1 MQKSLS
7 FSKGITTSP
16 SDLLSDDSELVESV
30 GTIFR
35 SGELHPIQSPVNVG
49 SVVGTIV
56 HVHRGNGFTNIITI
70 DRHSLYAY
78 SSNDFFPVNIDSYT
92 SYVFTGVFRSASSVN
107 NTLLIATSEG
117 IFYFLFKNG
126 VYKAL
131 GSELP
136 SFVFRPYFSPIDVR
150 PSGRTACKLSEILY
164 RQKWFLV
171 YNDDGTLEFPT
182 KSEEVPGEYNAFFV
196 KDQDDKRS
204 AFQTAVQGSM
214 AEAIAAVKK
223 INAFAFPFFLRVAL
237 RLFDGSY
244 ARISNPIACFPT
256 INRNCRFFPVKRTDD
271 SWVET
276 SENVYDWMCD
286 IVYSYLNFQAYL
298 TNAAGWEDIVKEVV
312 VFASEEVLPFSI
324 DDNWS
329 IHHADETQNTAYANY
344 MEDTF
349 NWHFSDFSPQTQA
362 HDIILPTY
370 KSDTE
375 IIDQM
380 LARTQFFKL
389 FSLKLSSPLLD
400 GAVHHAPVTGVTVS
414 TLAQQEQLQVDDYY
428 GWTRRIPSKM
438 FSYNKRINTFGVD
451 RYPFSGFS
459 VFSNRSS
466 GDSQYTFYTH
476 ILANNMDT
484 WVASESEHSNAIAVG
499 TWFYYPDPNATECI
513 ILQHSSDTCMHISLT
528 PHPLLNGAY
537 AFLKLPLGTSF
548 KPDGSTVPSVD
559 NTAHESLESQIFTSV
574 VNNPFVFEASGD
586 NTVGT
591 GSIVGI
597 SSNAEAI
604 SQGQFGQYPLI
615 VFTTEG
621 TYAMAVTSDGL
632 YSSSYP
638 ISREVCDNP
647 DSITPTDRLIFF
659 TSSKGL
665 MAVSGSS
672 VVCVSNQLR
681 GRNPSRFLS
690 VGDGDFLAFIKDAL
704 IAYDYRSSLLHI
716 VSKSRSYE
724 YVYSIP
730 DSTFAVAKRNN
741 PVLSVAN
748 AYPDFYVQ
756 DSSLQVSSFESTPDI
771 NADTRR
777 YYMTFTTRP
786 LKLGSSLQLK
796 TIHQIVHLLNSTDG
810 TLTLSI
816 YASNDC
822 RNWTALH
829 SLHGKPWKYFRFQYT
844 MFNLSASD
852 TFSGTIV
859 DFTPIFTNKIR

>member
-78 SSNDFFPVNIDSYT
+78 SSNDFSPVYIGSYT

-276 SENVYDWMCD
+276 SDNVYDWMCD

-298 TNAAGWEDIVKEVV
+298 TNVDGWEDIVKEVV
-312 VFASEEVLPFSI
+312 VFASEEVLPFNI
-324 DDNWS
+324 DDDWS

-370 KSDTE
+370 KSDT
-375 IIDQM
+375 
-380 LARTQFFKL
+380 
-389 FSLKLSSPLLD
+389 
-400 GAVHHAPVTGVTVS
+400 APS
-414 TLAQQEQLQVDDYY
+414 
-428 GWTRRIPSKM
+428 
-438 FSYNKRINTFGVD
+438 
-451 RYPFSGFS
+451 
-459 VFSNRSS
+459 
-466 GDSQYTFYTH
+466 
-476 ILANNMDT
+476 
-484 WVASESEHSNAIAVG
+484 
-499 TWFYYPDPNATECI
+499 
-513 ILQHSSDTCMHISLT
+513 
-528 PHPLLNGAY
+528 
-537 AFLKLPLGTSF
+537 
-548 KPDGSTVPSVD
+548 
-559 NTAHESLESQIFTSV
+559 
-574 VNNPFVFEASGD
+574 
-586 NTVGT
+586 
-591 GSIVGI
+591 
-597 SSNAEAI
+597 
-604 SQGQFGQYPLI
+604 
-615 VFTTEG
+615 
-621 TYAMAVTSDGL
+621 
-632 YSSSYP
+632 SSSY
-638 ISREVCDNP
+638 S
-647 DSITPTDRLIFF
+647 
-659 TSSKGL
+659 
-665 MAVSGSS
+665 
-672 VVCVSNQLR
+672 
-681 GRNPSRFLS
+681 
-690 VGDGDFLAFIKDAL
+690 
-704 IAYDYRSSLLHI
+704 
-716 VSKSRSYE
+716 
-724 YVYSIP
+724 
-730 DSTFAVAKRNN
+730 
-741 PVLSVAN
+741 
-748 AYPDFYVQ
+748 
-756 DSSLQVSSFESTPDI
+756 
-771 NADTRR
+771 
-777 YYMTFTTRP
+777 
-786 LKLGSSLQLK
+786 
-796 TIHQIVHLLNSTDG
+796 LLNSRRLCSTERSIMRLSLELLSLLSRSRNNCKSTTTTDG
-810 TLTLSI
+810 LAAFLPRCSPTTSVSILLALTVTLS
-816 YASNDC
+816 
-822 RNWTALH
+822 
-829 SLHGKPWKYFRFQYT
+829 
-844 MFNLSASD
+844 
-852 TFSGTIV
+852 V
-859 DFTPIFTNKIR
+859 DFPSSPTGLLAILNTPSIRIL